1 MRWPVRL
8 NRSIEV
14 GSAVPHPASSANHA
28 RAQTE
33 GDGSGQV
40 VTGRELPP
48 FQVGSLWRFPPFPV
62 PMRKKVQ
69 LVRHVT
75 LLLSALLAACK
86 PPPADRH
93 HMPGASAERG
103 REAIERVGCGSCHV
117 IPGISCPTGR
127 VRTEEHTSELTVLMR

>member
-40 VTGRELPP
+40 VTGRELTP
-48 FQVGSLWRFPPFPV
+48 FQVGYLWRFPPFPA
-62 PMRKKVQ
+62 PMRNKVQ
-69 LVRHVT
+69 LVRPFP
-75 LLLSALLAACK
+75 LLLSALLAACNH
-86 PPPADRH
+86 PPDDR
-93 HMPGASAERG
+93 PP
-103 REAIERVGCGSCHV
+103 
-117 IPGISCPTGR
+117 IPGPRNSKTG
-127 VRTEEHTSELTVLMR
+127 